1 MDECVKKLEQKIKRQ
16 REIIEEMQARPNTD
30 WVSEDSRGESIFRA
44 HQVELD
50 LIGLRCKMVNVG
62 RMVR

>member
-16 REIIEEMQARPNTD
+16 REIIEEMQARPVSA

-50 LIGLRCKMVNVG
+50 LIGVRNKMVIVG
-62 RMVR
+62 HMVR